1 GPAPALA
8 APVPT
13 PAEGGAG
20 SGAAPG
26 RGAQEEEA
34 AATAAAATA
43 EAAAAAAAATAAGLA
58 GKRMRGLF
66 AAEANKRAREMQL
79 RDFMLAVD
87 EYGSTVPGE
96 ATRFHLQR
104 GGLTTNN
111 SQIVTLMSLAADHLV
126 ASIVHDSSL
135 YRNLRLQRPGEQGRE
150 DGLLGSEDGQ
160 MLTNEDLSM

>member
-1 GPAPALA
+1 
-8 APVPT
+8 
-13 PAEGGAG
+13 
-20 SGAAPG
+20 
-26 RGAQEEEA
+26 
-34 AATAAAATA
+34 
-43 EAAAAAAAATAAGLA
+43 
-58 GKRMRGLF
+58 MRGLF

-126 ASIVHDSSL
+126 ANIVHDSAQH
-135 YRNLRLQRPGEQGRE
+135 RNLRLQRTGEQGKE
-150 DGLLGSEDGQ
+150 DGLLGTDDGQ
-160 MLTNEDLSM
+160 MLTNEDLSMSLVTRGIHVSDSGVLVQNAGPAAVSAAVAAEADTKEN